1 MNDTTDIPDKTELE
15 RQQLYLTNEKIKQET
30 KKLEKDSAP
39 DKWWSSIVKN
49 IVAIGGIVTV
59 AATSYG
65 LWDSY
70 DKTIVDRKNARS
82 TEQHT
87 QLEEAITRLEST
99 STISKLIG
107 VSVLSDYLSARN
119 PSFHHQVLFT
129 VASLVATEQDLQT
142 QTAVADMIS
151 AVPTANISGDDWQY
165 FQDILASQSRA
176 LMKKGELYKHRQ
188 FGIDDIKSSS
198 EERSARFVSKLILNN
213 IRTNVAPGY
222 LNYSG
227 IYCEYCDFHDV
238 TFPKGTNFSGAV
250 LDHANFRNASLEGAL
265 FDNADLGDANF
276 SQAYLSGAKFRSLS
290 LTNASD
296 QDDTPQMTATPY
308 IGHISSLL
316 ETRAS
321 IIIRLPN
328 FSCANL
334 ENARFDNN
342 ALFPT
347 APMAQRQFAK
357 GDDAKPGWP
366 KTVSDFV
373 KQRANNKSPTQ
384 FSVAV
389 AHPVKFYK
397 ANLRG
402 AQLGLARYFGISDRD
417 GDGENGIYRALV
429 VKAAEFDILQGDLS
443 DDTLK
448 IEPAKAEGEKSG
460 KPDTDSD
467 SSIGAAQRDRLH
479 VQELLKASF
488 YLATIDQAVL
498 PPGIADFLKTS
509 PPQEVDYRRAFRNF
523 PGNTDPDLKC
533 TTRAAPANSGSATA
547 EKSETRQ

>member
-151 AVPTANISGDDWQY
+151 AVPTASISGDDWQY

-176 LMKKGELYKHRQ
+176 LMKKGELHRHRQ
-188 FGIDDIKSSS
+188 FGFDDIKSSND
-198 EERSARFVSKLILNN
+198 ERSARFVSKLILDN
-213 IRTNVAPGY
+213 IRNNVAPGY

-227 IYCEYCDFHDV
+227 IYCEHCDFHGV
-238 TFPKGTNFSGAV
+238 TFAKGTDFSGAV
-250 LDHANFRNASLEGAL
+250 LDHANFHDASLEGAL
-265 FDNADLGDANF
+265 FDNADLGEVNF

-290 LTNASD
+290 PASIP
-296 QDDTPQMTATPY
+296 DTDGAPPMTATPY
-308 IGHISSLL
+308 IEHISSLL
-316 ETRAS
+316 ETRAA
-321 IIIRLPN
+321 IVIRLPN

-334 ENARFDNN
+334 QNASFDNN
-342 ALFPT
+342 ALFPS
-347 APMAQRQFAK
+347 APMAQRLFAK
-357 GDDAKPGWP
+357 GDDVKPGWP
-366 KTVSDFV
+366 KTVSNFV
-373 KQRANNKSPTQ
+373 KQRAVNGSPVS
-384 FSVAV
+384 FSVAP
-389 AHPVKFYK
+389 AHPAKFYK
-397 ANLRG
+397 ADLRG
-402 AQLGLARYFGISDRD
+402 AHLELARYFVISARDSGGIHHAVYSKA
-417 GDGENGIYRALV
+417 GEFEV
-429 VKAAEFDILQGDLS
+429 QQGSLS
-443 DDTLK
+443 DDMLK
-448 IEPAKAEGEKSG
+448 IEPEK
-460 KPDTDSD
+460 KEDAPLAPDEQSR
-467 SSIGAAQRDRLH
+467 GFFQRS
-479 VQELLKASF
+479 LKASY
-488 YLATIDQAVL
+488 YLATIDQAGL
-498 PPGIADFLKTS
+498 PPGIADFLKKS
-509 PPQEVDYRRAFRNF
+509 PPAEDDYRGEFRNF
-523 PGNTDPDLKC
+523 LGNTDPDLKC
-533 TTRAAPANSGSATA
+533 TPRTAAATA
-547 EKSETRQ
+547 K